1 MFPKIALFCKSTW
14 KLRFCTCFNYQ
25 ITFRKDREWAYWG
38 IFSLSGNWG
47 IVWKIWEQLNLRR
60 TVLIFGSILS
70 KLCNGVRRRL
80 WDWIKLRERESGYG
94 VWIETSQRE
103 LEGDTSGDSSPL
115 LPHGLSSCI
124 LLSFNHIGLLVCEAA
139 RILLSCNDALANSSA
154 HNRLH
159 LLRARPPAC
168 LSARAWP
175 GALLATHLPCD
186 CPCWQ

>member
-94 VWIETSQRE
+94 VWIDTSQRE
-103 LEGDTSGDSSPL
+103 LEGFKRYIWRFIASLTSWSLIVYLAIFQPHRLTCMWSCKDSPFLQRCTGKLICS
-115 LPHGLSSCI
+115 
-124 LLSFNHIGLLVCEAA
+124 
-139 RILLSCNDALANSSA
+139 
-154 HNRLH
+154 
-159 LLRARPPAC
+159 
-168 LSARAWP
+168 
-175 GALLATHLPCD
+175 
-186 CPCWQ
+186 